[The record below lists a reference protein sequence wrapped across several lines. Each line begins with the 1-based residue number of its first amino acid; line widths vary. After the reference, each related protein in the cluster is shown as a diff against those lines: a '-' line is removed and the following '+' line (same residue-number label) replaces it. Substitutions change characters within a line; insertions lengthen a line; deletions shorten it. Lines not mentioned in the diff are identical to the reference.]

1 MVNEVFSGSE
11 AKMRRAVD
19 AVRKELAGLR
29 TGRATP
35 AIVEHLRIDYY
46 GTPTPLSQ
54 LAGISAP
61 EARLLV
67 IHPWDRQTLPIIEKA
82 ILKSDLGLHPI
93 NDGNII
99 RLPIPQL
106 TEERR
111 RELIKVV
118 RRRMEEGRVSIR
130 NVRRD
135 AVDSLR
141 ELEKNKEIAEDER
154 KRALD
159 RLQKL
164 TDAFILEVEQ
174 IGRDKEAELLEV

>member
-11 AKMRRAVD
+11 AKMRRAID

-29 TGRATP
+29 TGRANP
-35 AIVEHLRIDYY
+35 SLVDHLRIDYY

-67 IHPWDRQTLPIIEKA
+67 IHPWDRQTLPLIEKA

-93 NDGNII
+93 NDGNAI
-99 RLPIPQL
+99 RLPIPLL

-111 RELIKVV
+111 RELTRLV
-118 RRRMEEGRVSIR
+118 RKRIEEGRVSIR
-130 NVRRD
+130 NARRD
-135 AVDSLR
+135 ALDSLR
-141 ELEKNKEIAEDER
+141 EMEKNKEISEDER
-154 KRALD
+154 KRAVE

-164 TDAFILEVEQ
+164 TDAFILEMEQ
-174 IGRDKEAELLEV
+174 TGRDKEAELLEV

>member
-1 MVNEVFSGSE
+1 MVNELFSGSD
-11 AKMRRAVD
+11 AKMRRAID

-29 TGRATP
+29 TGRANP
-35 AIVEHLRIDYY
+35 SLVEHLRIDYY
-46 GTPTPLSQ
+46 GTPTPLGQ

-61 EARLLV
+61 EARLLI
-67 IHPWDRQTLPIIEKA
+67 IHPWDRQTLPVIEKA

-93 NDGNII
+93 NDGNVI

-111 RELIKVV
+111 RELIKMV
-118 RRRMEEGRVSIR
+118 RKRIEEGRVSIR
-130 NVRRD
+130 NARRD
-135 AVDSLR
+135 ALDSLR
-141 ELEKNKEIAEDER
+141 DMEKNKEISEDER
-154 KRALD
+154 KRAMD